1 MSTAKY
7 FESPVMELTT
17 PEISGFHMYESGE
30 RLVTVV
36 GLGISRAVAESTLG
50 AYLNLLSLLDTHIAD
65 TLSC

>member
-36 GLGISRAVAESTLG
+36 GL
-50 AYLNLLSLLDTHIAD
+50 
-65 TLSC
+65 